1 MGQDNSKKMLF
12 EAMHKV
18 AGMPTNEVFGR
29 EPNQQEGETYNDNK
43 KFELSNEINALKKK
57 YMETMTPF
65 DFFNGIILGLG
76 VGGGINNDDYSKEVR
91 QYLKDY
97 TPSN

>member
-1 MGQDNSKKMLF
+1 MEQDNSKKMLF

-18 AGMPTNEVFGR
+18 TGMPLNE
-29 EPNQQEGETYNDNK
+29 QESETYDSSK

-91 QYLKDY
+91 QHLKEN
-97 TPSN
+97 TPLN